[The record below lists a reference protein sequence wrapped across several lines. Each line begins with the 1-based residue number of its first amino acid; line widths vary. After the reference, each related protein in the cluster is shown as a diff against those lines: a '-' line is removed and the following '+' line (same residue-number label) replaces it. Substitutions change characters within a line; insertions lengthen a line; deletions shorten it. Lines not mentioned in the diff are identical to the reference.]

1 MEELET
7 YKSNQELVKTAWLDE
22 VDARKLL
29 AGSPLAIHIENL
41 ISFNPLQPCGKRY
54 YPFLQMRIKPQRD

>member
-7 YKSNQELVKTAWLDE
+7 YKSNQGLVKTAWLDE
-22 VDARKLL
+22 VEAGKLL

-41 ISFNPLQPCGKRY
+41 LNFI
-54 YPFLQMRIKPQRD
+54 